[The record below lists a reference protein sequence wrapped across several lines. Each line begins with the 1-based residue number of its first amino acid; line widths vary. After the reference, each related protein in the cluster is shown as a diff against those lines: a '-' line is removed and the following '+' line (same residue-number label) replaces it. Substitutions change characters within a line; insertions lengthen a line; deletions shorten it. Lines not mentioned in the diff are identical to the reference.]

1 MSRKCTLKI
10 VSEKVNLGFS
20 FLLKLMVSLILDFG
34 FSELEKNVEME
45 RKNKKEDEKLTNS
58 ASTSIDQDSLKSIV
72 QKYNHIRSQ
81 LSQFQKVNEEL
92 KQQKDNS
99 ETNNDI
105 LKSQIAEYEKRILD
119 LKYEFLFNINIDEK
133 CIK

>member
-1 MSRKCTLKI
+1 M
-10 VSEKVNLGFS
+10 
-20 FLLKLMVSLILDFG
+20 
-34 FSELEKNVEME
+34 
-45 RKNKKEDEKLTNS
+45 
-58 ASTSIDQDSLKSIV
+58 